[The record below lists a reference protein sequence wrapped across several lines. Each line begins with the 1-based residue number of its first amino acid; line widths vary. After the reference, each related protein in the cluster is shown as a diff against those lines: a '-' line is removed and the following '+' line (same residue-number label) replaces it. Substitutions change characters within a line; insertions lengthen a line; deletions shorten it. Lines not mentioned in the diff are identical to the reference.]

1 MIRKNRHLILLLALV
16 LLVSGTPIA
25 QAQVLSPV
33 QPEADDTIQAL
44 TLRDFHRL
52 ILQHHPVA
60 SQAALLTEQAR
71 QELRMAR
78 GMLDPVI
85 SSNVYRKEYN
95 GKEYYNLWSNTL
107 RIPTWFGPELI
118 AGYDQTQGQY
128 LSPEAITPERGL
140 SYAGIAVPLA
150 QGLFIDERRA
160 IIRQADLM
168 QGIAEAERVKLINK
182 LLLQATKDYWDW
194 LLYFREM
201 QLYEE
206 ALELASFRLQGVRI
220 RVQEGDLAAIDTVE
234 ALVAVQDRLV
244 MLQQAQLAYNNT
256 RLMVATHLW
265 GPDQV
270 PLELQESTIPAL
282 IGSELTSLPQD
293 SVQQLLV
300 IAKANHP
307 DLRKLSLKGQQLEV
321 EQRFAAN
328 KLLPKLNAEYNVLQ
342 SDFYLNSDVLERQHM
357 GANYKLG
364 VSFSMPLFLRE
375 ARGKLQLT
383 RAKQQANSLEL
394 IQTVREVENNLLAA
408 FNEWQALEEQIRLQE
423 LMVENAEALRNGE
436 VIRFQNGESSLFLV
450 NAREVKLMEAQLK
463 LYALRAKY
471 AKAKTTLYWSAGE
484 ITVD

>member
-1 MIRKNRHLILLLALV
+1 MTLKNKYIMLLLALL
-16 LLVSGTPIA
+16 LLVSGMPIA
-25 QAQVLSPV
+25 QAQVQRPQQAQDS
-33 QPEADDTIQAL
+33 IRAL

-78 GMLDPVI
+78 GTLDPVI
-85 SSNVYRKEYN
+85 SSKVYRKEYN

-107 RIPTWFGPELI
+107 RVPTWFGPELI

-128 LSPEAITPERGL
+128 LNPEASTPERGL
-140 SYAGIAVPLA
+140 SYAGISVPLG

-168 QGIAEAERVKLINK
+168 QGIAEADRVKLINK

-194 LLYFREM
+194 LLFFREV
-201 QLYEE
+201 QLYQES
-206 ALELASFRLQGVRI
+206 LELAEFRLRGVRI

-234 ALVAVQDRLV
+234 ALTAVQDRQV

-270 PLELQESTIPAL
+270 PLELQESTVPAL
-282 IGSELTSLPQD
+282 TGSELTSLPQD

-375 ARGKLQLT
+375 ERGKLQLT
-383 RAKQQANSLEL
+383 KAKQQANSLQL
-394 IQTVREVENNLLAA
+394 VQAVREVENNVLAA

-423 LMVENAEALRNGE
+423 RMVENAETLRNGE
-436 VIRFQNGESSLFLV
+436 TIRFQNGESSLFLV

-484 ITVD
+484 ISVD

>member
-1 MIRKNRHLILLLALV
+1 MKPKNSYIKLLLAFLLLV
-16 LLVSGTPIA
+16 LGMPPATAQVPAA
-25 QAQVLSPV
+25 QAQDPAEV
-33 QPEADDTIQAL
+33 L
-44 TLRDFHRL
+44 TLLEFHRL

-78 GMLDPVI
+78 GAFDPEV
-85 SSNVYRKEYN
+85 SSKLYRKEYN

-107 RIPTWFGPELI
+107 RIPTWFGPAFV
-118 AGYDQTQGQY
+118 AGYEQTEGQY
-128 LSPEAITPERGL
+128 LNPEERTPDRGL
-140 SYAGIAVPLA
+140 SYAGISVPLG
-150 QGLFIDERRA
+150 QGLLIDERRA
-160 IIRQADLM
+160 IIRQASLM

-201 QLYEE
+201 QLYQE
-206 ALELASFRLQGVRI
+206 ALELADFRLKGVRI

-244 MLQQAQLAYNNT
+244 MLQQAQLAYNNS

-265 GPDQV
+265 GPEMV
-270 PLELQESTIPAL
+270 PLELQEKVFPAL
-282 IGSELTSLPQD
+282 LGSELTALPED

-307 DLRKLSLKGQQLEV
+307 ELRKLSLKGQQLEV

-394 IQTVREVENNLLAA
+394 IQTTREIENNLLAA
-408 FNEWQALEEQIRLQE
+408 FNEWQALEEQIILLER
-423 LMVENAEALRNGE
+423 MVENAEALRNGE

-463 LYALRAKY
+463 LYALRTKY
-471 AKAKTTLYWSAGE
+471 AKAKTLLYWSAGE

>member
-1 MIRKNRHLILLLALV
+1 MKNNHILLLLALV
-16 LLVSGTPIA
+16 LLVSGMPAAWA
-25 QAQVLSPV
+25 QAPV
-33 QPEADDTIQAL
+33 VAQPQAKDSAQAL
-44 TLRDFHRL
+44 TLPDFHRL
-52 ILQHHPVA
+52 ILLHHPVA

-78 GMLDPVI
+78 GSFDPVI
-85 SSNVYRKEYN
+85 SSKVYRKEYN
-95 GKEYYNLWSNTL
+95 GKEYYSLWSNTL
-107 RIPTWFGPELI
+107 RIPTWFGPELV
-118 AGYDQTQGQY
+118 AGYEQTQGQY
-128 LSPEAITPERGL
+128 LNPESGTPDEGL
-140 SYAGIAVPLA
+140 SYAGISVPLG

-160 IIRQADLM
+160 ILRQANLM
-168 QGIAEAERVKLINK
+168 QGIAEAERIKLINK

-194 LLYFREM
+194 LLYFREV
-201 QLYEE
+201 QLYQE

-234 ALVAVQDRLV
+234 ALVAVQERLV
-244 MLQQAQLAYNNT
+244 MLQQAQLAYNNS

-270 PLELQESTIPAL
+270 PLELQEITIPAL
-282 IGSELTSLPQD
+282 LGSELTVLPQD

-300 IAKANHP
+300 IARANHP
-307 DLRKLSLKGQQLEV
+307 ELRKLTLKGQQLEV

-342 SDFYLNSDVLERQHM
+342 SDFYLNPDVLERQHL

-375 ARGKLQLT
+375 ERGKLQLT
-383 RAKQQANSLEL
+383 KAKQQANSLEL
-394 IQTVREVENNLLAA
+394 IQTVREVENSLFAA

-423 LMVENAEALRNGE
+423 QMVENAETLRNGE
-436 VIRFQNGESSLFLV
+436 VVRFENGESSLFLV

-471 AKAKTTLYWSAGE
+471 AKAKTMLYWSAGE
-484 ITVD
+484 IPVE

>member
-1 MIRKNRHLILLLALV
+1 MTLKNNYMRLLLALL
-16 LLVSGTPIA
+16 LLVFCMPITK
-25 QAQVLSPV
+25 AQVQDSAQV
-33 QPEADDTIQAL
+33 L

-78 GMLDPVI
+78 GTLDPVV
-85 SSNVYRKEYN
+85 SSKVYRKEYN
-95 GKEYYNLWSNTL
+95 GKEYYSLWSNTL

-128 LSPEAITPERGL
+128 LNPEASTPDRGL
-140 SYAGIAVPLA
+140 SYAGISVPLG

-160 IIRQADLM
+160 VIRQADLM

-201 QLYEE
+201 QLYQES
-206 ALELASFRLQGVRI
+206 LELADFRLRAVRT

-244 MLQQAQLAYNNT
+244 MLQQAQLAYNNS

-270 PLELQESTIPAL
+270 PLELQDKTIPAL
-282 IGSELTSLPQD
+282 IGSELTSLPED
-293 SVQQLLV
+293 SVQQLLE
-300 IAKANHP
+300 IAKLNHP

-383 RAKQQANSLEL
+383 KAKQQANSLEF
-394 IQTVREVENNLLAA
+394 IQTAREVENQLLAA

-423 LMVENAEALRNGE
+423 RMVANAEILRNGE

-450 NAREVKLMEAQLK
+450 NSREVKLMESQLK

-471 AKAKTTLYWSAGE
+471 AKAKTMLYWSAGE
-484 ITVD
+484 ISVD